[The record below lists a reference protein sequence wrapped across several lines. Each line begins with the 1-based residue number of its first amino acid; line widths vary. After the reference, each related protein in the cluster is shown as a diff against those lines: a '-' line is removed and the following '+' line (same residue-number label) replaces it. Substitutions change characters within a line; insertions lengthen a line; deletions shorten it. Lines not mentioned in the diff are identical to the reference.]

1 MVKEEFD
8 KLSEK
13 EQIYYW
19 ACDIFLTH
27 QEFYQHIRNVVNTIK
42 EKGYDIPGDFIGVGS
57 INLIKEKWQE
67 GCLPIIMDNVNIYIK
82 FLPFELFCGRMTP
95 EEYIKANK
103 DWSHK
108 KFEETNQELIKALQ
122 EKIDNNDPNIDIEK
136 AKETIK
142 RLNEINNESQEK
154 ES

>member
-1 MVKEEFD
+1 MNN
-8 KLSEK
+8 LSEK
-13 EQIYYW
+13 EKIYYW
-19 ACDIFLTH
+19 VCDIFLTH
-27 QEFYQHIRNVVNTIK
+27 QEFYQHVKNIIDTIK

-67 GCLPIIMDNVNIYIK
+67 GCLPIIMDNGHIYIK
-82 FLPFELFCGRMTP
+82 FLPFELFCGRMAP

-103 DWSHK
+103 DWTNK
-108 KFEETNQELIKALQ
+108 KFKETNQEMIKALQ
-122 EKIDNNDPNIDIEK
+122 EKIDNNDPNIDVEK

-142 RLNEINNESQEK
+142 HMIKLNDEIDKK